1 MRFKFNLCNEVL
13 REHTF
18 AEQCRLAAQLGY
30 SGLEIA
36 PFTLGAEPHLLEP
49 SKRAEIR
56 SIAEGSGL
64 EIVGLHWLLVT
75 PEGLSINSRDS
86 AQRQSTMEVMRRLI
100 ELCSDLGGS
109 VLIHGSPNQRQV
121 EEDDSWEAAWER
133 AADTFRS
140 IAPDAEAAE
149 VTYCIEP
156 LSRKETNFINS
167 VEEAS
172 KLVRAVGS
180 SGVRTMLD
188 TRAARL
194 SEKMTPEDLIDQ
206 WMPTGLI
213 GHIHFNDQ
221 NSRAPGQGEDCFGPV
236 LEALSRNGYKG
247 KISIEPF
254 DYQPDGVAAAAF
266 AIGYL
271 NGVQERLA
279 GSS

>member
-1 MRFKFNLCNEVL
+1 MKFRFNLCNEVL
-13 REHTF
+13 REYEFT
-18 AEQCRLAAQLGY
+18 EQCRLAAQLGY

-36 PFTLGAEPHLLEP
+36 PFTLGDQPHLLPIE
-49 SKRAEIR
+49 KRHEIR
-56 SIAEGSGL
+56 SIAEDSGL

-75 PEGLSINSRDS
+75 PEGLSINTRDG
-86 AQRQSTMEVMRRLI
+86 AQRQRTIEVMRRLI

-121 EEDDSWEAAWER
+121 EEDDSWDAACER
-133 AADTFRS
+133 AADTFRA
-140 IAPDAEAAE
+140 IGPDAEAAG
-149 VTYCIEP
+149 VSYCIEP

-172 KLVRAVGS
+172 RLVRAVGS

-194 SEKMTPEDLIDQ
+194 SEKMTAEDLIDQ
-206 WMPTGLI
+206 WLPTGLI

-221 NSRAPGQGEDCFGPV
+221 NSRAPGQGEDKFGPV
-236 LEALSRNGYKG
+236 LAALSRNGYEG

-254 DYQPDGVAAAAF
+254 DYQPDGPTAAAV

-271 NGVQERLA
+271 NGVQEQLA
-279 GSS
+279 C